1 METDSLCNLD
11 YVQTGLI
18 SLADIITECMV
29 FARNADKTEFGKD
42 LVEHRNK
49 VGISGDIANWS

>member
-1 METDSLCNLD
+1 M
-11 YVQTGLI
+11 QTGLI

-49 VGISGDIANWS
+49 VGISGDIAN